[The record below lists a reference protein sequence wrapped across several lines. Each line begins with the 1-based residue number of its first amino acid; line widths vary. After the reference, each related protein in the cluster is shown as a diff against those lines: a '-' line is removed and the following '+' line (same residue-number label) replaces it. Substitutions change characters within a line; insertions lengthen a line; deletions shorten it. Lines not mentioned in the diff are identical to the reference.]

1 MTLRY
6 QPPPDW
12 LLQEYFARKNG
23 PQRGMEL
30 LEQANQMAGNQIQM
44 SQNRRLL
51 DLKAQ
56 ESARQQQELGLK
68 QSAETRLQDEYLRKY
83 NPAGLAGAGGAYNQ
97 YSPQDFGQAGSP
109 TLTQDAQTRSLLTQE
124 GAAPTLGPSAAQG
137 ISPAG
142 FQSPLIASFEKWRG
156 NQGMGMGQNTALA
169 PAPQNPQEQA
179 NLEFATEFPL
189 GSEVRGEAYFD
200 SLTGAKKFT
209 LPKGSKVT
217 SADEQHARREGLE
230 QERTTREDER
240 KRNRYRNYFLD
251 LEQRDP
257 VIKEIRKQDLSLSS
271 VDALGELVK
280 EGNTVA
286 FSGLGTKMAR
296 GMGEVGVLTEQDIK
310 RYVTSG
316 RLDRKAADT
325 LSKWTKGVPS
335 QATQAE
341 MGQIVKAMREN
352 FSEKIQPR
360 YDQFI
365 ETYANIE
372 KTSPEQFAAELSIP
386 YSGKGR
392 RSPPPSAVPQ
402 GGGWSYVGRE

>member
-1 MTLRY
+1 MAQDKYSSFGQGLTQGLSLVANMDQMKQQREQRQWENDYKMSAAALELGSKESLPAAMRMNAINNGFIPVWNKYKPSAQMEPVTEADFGNNDLRAVWNQASKIIGDKKMDPSMQMEAITNLFGDFHVKRGQVKEVQDLAMKLVSGDVVGDERRARTDFY
-6 QPPPDW
+6 KARADDVAEQ
-12 LLQEYFARKNG
+12 QEERSV
-23 PQRGMEL
+23 RREER
-30 LEQANQMAGNQIQM
+30 EQA
-44 SQNRRLL
+44 
-51 DLKAQ
+51 
-56 ESARQQQELGLK
+56 
-68 QSAETRLQDEYLRKY
+68 
-83 NPAGLAGAGGAYNQ
+83 
-97 YSPQDFGQAGSP
+97 
-109 TLTQDAQTRSLLTQE
+109 
-124 GAAPTLGPSAAQG
+124 
-137 ISPAG
+137 
-142 FQSPLIASFEKWRG
+142 
-156 NQGMGMGQNTALA
+156 
-169 PAPQNPQEQA
+169 
-179 NLEFATEFPL
+179 
-189 GSEVRGEAYFD
+189 
-200 SLTGAKKFT
+200 
-209 LPKGSKVT
+209 
-217 SADEQHARREGLE
+217 
-230 QERTTREDER
+230 
-240 KRNRYRNYFLD
+240 RYRNYFLD

-257 VIKEIRKQDLSLSS
+257 IIKEVNKQDLSLNS
-271 VDALGELVK
+271 VNALAGLVSD
-280 EGNTVA
+280 GNTVA

-296 GMGEVGVLTEQDIK
+296 GMGAVGVLTEQDIK